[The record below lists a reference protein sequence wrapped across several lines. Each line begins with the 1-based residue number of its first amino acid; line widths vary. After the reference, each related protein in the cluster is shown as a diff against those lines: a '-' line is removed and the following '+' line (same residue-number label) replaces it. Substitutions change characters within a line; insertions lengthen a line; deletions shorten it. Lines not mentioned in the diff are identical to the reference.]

1 MWIDPWNLVFGDD
14 FGALKLKWEI
24 DGPAGER
31 LKATVEP
38 VPLPVRVPDADRAVK
53 IEAYGVIPLI
63 YDRMA
68 LALMHEFG
76 PVVEFAP
83 YDWRQPIGYLGEGLA
98 TRIEALTGQF
108 PGIQIAL
115 VAHSMGGLVAAGA
128 LAKLEASNASV
139 LDSVKAFVVLGA
151 PFLGS
156 GSAFQALR
164 AEKQGLHLLKL
175 LGRKSTA
182 DIENTVQTF
191 RGLFDMLPGDQEEL
205 LKPALFAPG
214 PLSRLLP
221 GDARF
226 DSPLSLV
233 RDLPATLLERAG
245 PQCMHN
251 RGAPSAQ

>member
-1 MWIDPWNLVFGDD
+1 M
-14 FGALKLKWEI
+14 
-24 DGPAGER
+24 
-31 LKATVEP
+31 
-38 VPLPVRVPDADRAVK
+38 
-53 IEAYGVIPLI
+53 IPII

-83 YDWRQPIGYLGEGLA
+83 YDWRQPISYLGEGLA
-98 TRIEALTGQF
+98 TQVEALTRQC

-115 VAHSMGGLVAAGA
+115 VAHSMGGLVAADA
-128 LAKLEASNASV
+128 LAKLGARNASV
-139 LDSVKAFVVLGA
+139 LDSVKALVVLGA

-156 GSAFQALR
+156 GSALQALR

-191 RGLFDMLPGDQEEL
+191 RGLFDMLPGGQEEL

-226 DSPLSLV
+226 DSPRSLM
-233 RDLPATLLERAG
+233 RDLPETLPQRTRAIVCTTRSTIG
-245 PQCMHN
+245 TVEVLDDGSVDYSCTCRRRRHSVGEKRIK
-251 RGAPSAQ
+251 RGQVHLAEQRGG